1 MALQT
6 GKENLG
12 GTAVRLNRL
21 IGFSPVTM
29 DESIVTGIDADGNF
43 VKDGKMSWNAYQLNM
58 LKVQDLMVKEFG
70 VEARKNDATAN
81 LADLIKELDSDSGG
95 AETD

>member
-1 MALQT
+1 
-6 GKENLG
+6 
-12 GTAVRLNRL
+12 
-21 IGFSPVTM
+21 M

-70 VEARKNDATAN
+70 VEARKNDGLEN
-81 LADLIKELDSDSGG
+81 LAGLVETLDTDSGG